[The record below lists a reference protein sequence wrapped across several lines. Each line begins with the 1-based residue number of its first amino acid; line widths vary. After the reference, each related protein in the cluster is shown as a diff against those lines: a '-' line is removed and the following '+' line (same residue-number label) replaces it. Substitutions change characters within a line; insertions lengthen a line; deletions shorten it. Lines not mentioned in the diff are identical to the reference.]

1 MWVNEWLSRK
11 FYLKSES
18 LTDSLKLSLAKPL
31 THRKNKKI
39 QTNWLTCREAENN
52 FHNGETLCLHT
63 HFICFCT
70 SLAGNS
76 TELYVT
82 ISRQCLICCL
92 HSVVSSQC
100 IGAELAGVYKPEVDH
115 EWELICR
122 SWDSTWSSGQQMKM
136 ENCYHLLGPF
146 KYVQPGKVV
155 RSWWMP
161 HMPAVVDM
169 IKKYI
174 WGPTPLPPPPCSTIL
189 RYNRQTDVCRSPA
202 STENCLCAK
211 LPSGWGI
218 LFIRWT
224 SPIMFLSPSVL
235 LEFFV

>member
-1 MWVNEWLSRK
+1 
-11 FYLKSES
+11 
-18 LTDSLKLSLAKPL
+18 
-31 THRKNKKI
+31 
-39 QTNWLTCREAENN
+39 
-52 FHNGETLCLHT
+52 
-63 HFICFCT
+63 
-70 SLAGNS
+70 
-76 TELYVT
+76 
-82 ISRQCLICCL
+82 
-92 HSVVSSQC
+92 
-100 IGAELAGVYKPEVDH
+100 
-115 EWELICR
+115 
-122 SWDSTWSSGQQMKM
+122 MKM

-146 KYVQPGKVV
+146 KYVQPGEVV

-169 IKKYI
+169 IKKNI

-235 LEFFV
+235 LEFFFNPNNRDSSAKQQTGTALRTCLLLHKKACMCLKCHLWCNIYYIHTLNIKLSKLQEKKRLFILGMRNYKWLWSNIKSPTLY

>member
-1 MWVNEWLSRK
+1 MFTHPFHLFLHFSR
-11 FYLKSES
+11 
-18 LTDSLKLSLAKPL
+18 
-31 THRKNKKI
+31 
-39 QTNWLTCREAENN
+39 W
-52 FHNGETLCLHT
+52 
-63 HFICFCT
+63 
-70 SLAGNS
+70 
-76 TELYVT
+76 ELYRIVYVT

-169 IKKYI
+169 IKKIYE
-174 WGPTPLPPPPCSTIL
+174 GQPLCLHLHAPPFSAIIDKQMCAGHPQAQKIACV
-189 RYNRQTDVCRSPA
+189 Q
-202 STENCLCAK
+202 NCLRDEVFC
-211 LPSGWGI
+211 
-218 LFIRWT
+218 LFVGLVQSCFW
-224 SPIMFLSPSVL
+224 VQ
-235 LEFFV
+235 VYC